1 MNLVLIGYRASG
13 KSTVGK
19 QLAARMGREFVDTD
33 DLLEKRHGA
42 LIRDIVQF
50 HGWDYFRA
58 MEREIINGV
67 SNQDHLVI
75 APGGGAILDPENI
88 PALKKN
94 GFIVWLKADVQTL
107 YKRME
112 KDCRT
117 NDRRPSLTGKGTFD
131 ELEEVTASRYPIY
144 EKVSEAQIDTSALSP
159 EEVVE
164 TIFSIFQERM
174 GRI

>member
-1 MNLVLIGYRASG
+1 MNLVLIGYRGSG
-13 KSTVGK
+13 KTTVGK
-19 QLAARMGREFVDTD
+19 RLAARMGKEFVDTD
-33 DLLEKRHGA
+33 DLLEKQHGA
-42 LIRDIVQF
+42 LISDIVKF

-58 MEREIINGV
+58 MEREIIEGI

-75 APGGGAILDPENI
+75 APGGGALLDPENI
-88 PALKKN
+88 LALKRN
-94 GFIVWLKADVQTL
+94 GFIIWLKADGHTIR
-107 YKRME
+107 KRME

-117 NDRRPSLTGKGTFD
+117 GDRRPSLTGKGIFD
-131 ELEEVTASRYPIY
+131 ELEEVMAFRYPIY

-164 TIFSIFQERM
+164 TIFSIFHERM